1 MMVVLL
7 LFASRLLPAV
17 VTLFYPFSFWVFYT
31 LKQIMDGFDTKKTV
45 VPYFKNPPKKLD
57 SCMKYEM
64 VVDAHRVHGEGTFFY
79 YYDKT
84 VEVRTMAYNLS
95 SFFALSILCL

>member
-1 MMVVLL
+1 
-7 LFASRLLPAV
+7 
-17 VTLFYPFSFWVFYT
+17 
-31 LKQIMDGFDTKKTV
+31 MDGFDTKKTV

-57 SCMKYEM
+57 SCVKYEM

-84 VEVRTMAYNLS
+84 VEVRRHITFS
-95 SFFALSILCL
+95 PFSIRCR